1 MTTPQPV
8 YAPNVLTAAPGDAAQ
23 HMEFSEKARIRAA
36 AGRARL
42 LHPGPVGEV
51 LAVELL
57 SWEETGL
64 RLSNGGRMHRLVE
77 HLMAAALPAVKP
89 RVTVPATVGPSVAT
103 HPSTI

>member
-23 HMEFSEKARIRAA
+23 HMEWGERARIRLA

-42 LHPGPVGEV
+42 LHPGVVGEV
-51 LAVELL
+51 LAAELL
-57 SWEETGL
+57 SWEEMGWRLGTG
-64 RLSNGGRMHRLVE
+64 GHMVRLVE
-77 HLMAAALPAVKP
+77 HLMATPLPAVKP

-103 HPSTI
+103 HPGTI